1 MKLNS
6 LSRVWLFPT
15 LWTVAHLAPPS
26 MEFSRQE
33 YWNELPLP
41 SPEHSLST
49 YYKGWQQIFLVFL
62 YMKSVFTFPSVSN
75 FHWKIIL
82 VLPPSFLSCPP
93 FSLFL
98 FPLSSLYS
106 FFSLFSFY
114 PLSLFFLC
122 FFLMFSFSNKWASVS
137 FINCNSN
144 CLRQSIL
151 DKQST
156 TTE

>member
-1 MKLNS
+1 MFLCQNCSGLSKCFVTTWIKNHQRPVWDAEGYLQSSS
-6 LSRVWLFPT
+6 LIAKSNQKKKNERKNKKEKMAHSPSACQSRWL
-15 LWTVAHLAPPS
+15 
-26 MEFSRQE
+26 
-33 YWNELPLP
+33 
-41 SPEHSLST
+41 T
-49 YYKGWQQIFLVFL
+49 YCFL
-62 YMKSVFTFPSVSN
+62 
-75 FHWKIIL
+75 
-82 VLPPSFLSCPP
+82 P

-98 FPLSSLYS
+98 FPPSSLYS

-122 FFLMFSFSNKWASVS
+122 FFLMFSFSNKWASIS